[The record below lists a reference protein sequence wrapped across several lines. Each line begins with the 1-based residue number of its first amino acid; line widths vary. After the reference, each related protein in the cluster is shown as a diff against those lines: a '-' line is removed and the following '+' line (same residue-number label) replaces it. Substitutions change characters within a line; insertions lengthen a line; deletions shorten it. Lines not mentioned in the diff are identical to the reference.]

1 MLLIELVH
9 NIALL
14 LALTVGYDYLAD
26 QLIHSKI
33 RYRLIS
39 GLLFGAVAVIG
50 MLTPMEVVPG
60 VIYDGRSIVLAVA
73 GYVGGPV
80 VAGIAAVI
88 AAAYRAWL
96 GGAGMVPGLLVI
108 AEAAALGALV
118 HHLRRS
124 RREDGTSRWERP
136 LGIWLF
142 GIVVHVLM
150 MAAQL
155 FLPTAVRWE
164 VLALVGPAVVVLYP
178 IAQLLIITLILDR
191 EERRRAQQSLKES
204 EERYHSLFENS
215 YAPMLVIDPDSGRI
229 VDANG
234 VAAAFYGWSTEE
246 LRTMRVSEINV
257 LPSNEIKEKMERARG
272 ARRNYFEVRHR
283 LRDGSIRDVAVYSGT
298 AIIQG
303 RERLYSIIRDL
314 SEQRELEKQ
323 VHLLSYSTE
332 NAAIAIYRISE
343 PDGRIIYANRRGREQ
358 LGYSKREILSFT
370 IFDIDPTFDVDTWL
384 EHRRIARRQGARTLE
399 SVHRR
404 KDGTEFPVELTVT
417 LMTYA
422 EETYSFTF
430 AKDISER
437 QRARTEILRSL
448 KEKDALLREVH
459 HRVKNNLATI
469 GGLIRLQLD
478 EVGERL
484 ETVDHPAL
492 KALVKTKDRIVVM
505 GMVHNM
511 LYHDGDLSR
520 IDLAEFIEQ
529 LVALL
534 IDEYEVA
541 TLITTH
547 LSTTDVTLDVEKALP
562 VALVANE
569 AVTNTLTHALRT
581 DASTELAVTLE
592 LTGSETCRLMIR
604 DTGPGLGP
612 DFRLEHQSTLGFR
625 MMSLLAQQIDADLS
639 VETDGGTAIHLSF
652 TV

>member
-1 MLLIELVH
+1 MLLIELVQ

-26 QLIHSKI
+26 QFIHSRV

-50 MLTPMEVVPG
+50 MLTPTEVVPG

-80 VAGIAAVI
+80 VAGIAAVL
-88 AAAYRAWL
+88 AAAYRVWV

-108 AEAAALGALV
+108 AEAAALGALA

-124 RREDGTSRWERP
+124 RRKDGTSPWERP
-136 LGIWLF
+136 FVIWLF

-155 FLPTAVRWE
+155 LLPTPVRWE
-164 VLALVGPAVVVLYP
+164 VLAVVGPAVVVLYP
-178 IAQLLIITLILDR
+178 IALLLIITLILDR
-191 EERRRAQQSLKES
+191 EERRRAQASLKES
-204 EERYHSLFENS
+204 EERYRSLFENS
-215 YAPMLVIDPDSGRI
+215 YAPMLIIDPEDGRI

-246 LRTMRVSEINV
+246 LRRMRVSEINAQPPDEV
-257 LPSNEIKEKMERARG
+257 KEELELARV
-272 ARRNYFEVRHR
+272 ARRNYFEFRHR
-283 LRDGSIRDVAVYSGT
+283 LRDGSIRDVAVHSGT
-298 AIIQG
+298 VVIQG

-332 NAAIAIYRISE
+332 NAAIAIYGISE
-343 PDGRIIYANRRGREQ
+343 PDGRVTYANRRGREQ
-358 LGYSKREILSFT
+358 LGYTKSEILSLS
-370 IFDIDPTFDVDTWL
+370 IFDIDPTLTVDTWL
-384 EHRRIARRQGARTLE
+384 EHRRSAKKQGARTLE

-417 LMTYA
+417 LMTYDD
-422 EETYSFTF
+422 ETYSFTF
-430 AKDISER
+430 ATDISER
-437 QRARTEILRSL
+437 RRARTELLRSL
-448 KEKDALLREVH
+448 EEKDALLREIH
-459 HRVKNNLATI
+459 HRVKNNLAMI
-469 GGLIRLQLD
+469 SGLIRLQLH
-478 EVGERL
+478 EVAESSG
-484 ETVDHPAL
+484 TTDHPAL
-492 KALVKTKDRIVVM
+492 KALVKMKDRIVVM

-520 IDLAEFIEQ
+520 VDLGEFIEQ

-534 IDEYEVA
+534 IEEYEVS
-541 TLITTH
+541 TLVTPH
-547 LSTTDVTLDVEKALP
+547 VSTERVALDMERALP

-569 AVTNTLTHALRT
+569 AVTNTLTHAIRT
-581 DASTELAVTLE
+581 DTSTELAVTLE
-592 LTGSETCRLMIR
+592 LPDSERCHLMMR
-604 DTGPGLGP
+604 DNGPGLGP
-612 DFRLEHQSTLGFR
+612 EFRLERQSTLGFR
-625 MMSLLAQQIDADLS
+625 MMSLLAQQVDADLH
-639 VETDGGTAIHLSF
+639 VETDGGTVVHLSF